1 MTVCLYLTTGKEVRN
16 VGAETQMLYGM
27 DVQDVLNEAVNNGIL
42 RVDEIAASVERMKR
56 DQLLSNQG
64 TVP

>member
-1 MTVCLYLTTGKEVRN
+1 MTVCLYLTTGKGVRN